1 MTLEQR
7 LMKVESM
14 KSYLKLLLEM
24 SENTVYSLYED
35 DIESIKKEIE
45 NEYKAIG
52 CAECDV
58 SPENNWN
65 NVASKRGFATAI
77 KEFNDK
83 KRLSNYPT
91 AVLLEELAK
100 REGVKE
106 ITYGPHQRG
115 RISMAHKGVG
125 IEIDEN
131 FDGPVRVLVVS
142 D

>member
-45 NEYKAIG
+45 NEYKAIE
-52 CAECDV
+52 CVECDV
-58 SPENNWN
+58 SPENN
-65 NVASKRGFATAI
+65 VSSKPGFAGAV

-83 KRLSNYPT
+83 KRLSNYST
-91 AVLLEELAK
+91 ADLTAELAK

-115 RISMAHKGVG
+115 RISMAYKGVG
-125 IEIDEN
+125 IELDEN
-131 FDGPVRVLVVS
+131 FDGPARVLVVS